1 MARKSKR
8 KPTLS
13 QNLVTVATA
22 GMPPPVRSVLG
33 SRLGSLLIMIAL
45 PILVITGVVSIQW
58 NSGVPKIS
66 IDRER
71 AKEVRTQAV
80 DSLEKLR
87 EQDKGLLSSRPRL
100 KFLKEGAESERP
112 EGDRVID
119 NVKEALQTWR

>member
-13 QNLVTVATA
+13 QNLVGVATV

-33 SRLGSLLIMIAL
+33 SRLGALLVIIIL
-45 PILVITGVVSIQW
+45 PILVITGVVSVQW
-58 NSGVPKIS
+58 NNGVPKVS

-71 AKEVRTQAV
+71 AKEVRTEAV

-87 EQDKGLLSSRPRL
+87 KEEKGLLSSRPR
-100 KFLKEGAESERP
+100 FT
-112 EGDRVID
+112 
-119 NVKEALQTWR
+119 LQK

>member
-13 QNLVTVATA
+13 QNLVGVATV

-33 SRLGSLLIMIAL
+33 SRLGALLVMIVL

-71 AKEVRTQAV
+71 AKEVRTEAV

-87 EQDKGLLSSRPRL
+87 EREKGLLSSRPRL
-100 KFLKEGAESERP
+100 T
-112 EGDRVID
+112 
-119 NVKEALQTWR
+119 LQK

>member
-13 QNLVTVATA
+13 QNLVGVATV

-33 SRLGSLLIMIAL
+33 SRLGALLVIIIL

-71 AKEVRTQAV
+71 AKEVRTEAV

-87 EQDKGLLSSRPRL
+87 EREKGLLSSRPRL
-100 KFLKEGAESERP
+100 KFLKEGAESERQ
-112 EGDRVID
+112 EGDRAID
-119 NVKEALQTWR
+119 NVKDALQTWR